1 LGTSYFVL
9 VNILVIGSGGR
20 EHALSWKLS
29 QSSKV
34 ETVFTAPGNGGTE
47 NNIPIDVNDLDGLA
61 EFAQKNNCFTVVGPE
76 DPLAAGIVDKFNEL
90 DLKVFGPSQAAA
102 QLESSKIWAKN
113 FMKRNN
119 IPTARFEIFDDPQKA
134 EEHVKSIDYNVV
146 VKADGLAAG
155 KGVIVCNSDDE
166 AISAIQTI
174 LVKKTF
180 GDAGNKIIIEER
192 IDGIEASYIALSDG
206 NIALPMASSQDHKR
220 IFDDDKGPNTG
231 GMGAYSPTP
240 IVTDILAKKI
250 QEEVIEKTIHAMK
263 NEGISF
269 KGFLY
274 AGIMIKDDVPYVLEY
289 NVRMGDPECQ
299 PITMRM
305 NFDLYDYFVASVDGT
320 LSSMPSLSWKDQ
332 FAVCVVLASNGYP
345 GSYPTNDE
353 ITGFD
358 SISNDTNVF
367 HAGTKKSDGKIFSNG
382 GRVLGVTSLGD
393 SLASAI
399 SSAYSAIEKIVWSSK
414 YCRKDIGKKGLSY
427 FWVWN
432 ILSSVIIQFMFMSCS
447 DFGIFLIIC
456 FSNTSEIVIV
466 SFFAKNLS

>member
-1 LGTSYFVL
+1 ML

-29 QSSKV
+29 QSNKV
-34 ETVFTAPGNGGTE
+34 ETIFTAPGNGGTE
-47 NNIPIDVNDLDGLA
+47 NNVPLDVNDLDGLA

-76 DPLAAGIVDKFNEL
+76 DPLASGIVDKFNKL
-90 DLKVFGPSQAAA
+90 NLKVFGPSQAAA

-119 IPTARFEIFDDPQKA
+119 IPTARFEIFDDAQKA
-134 EEHVKSIDYNVV
+134 IEYVQSIDFNVV

-155 KGVIVCNSDDE
+155 KGVIVCNSDAE
-166 AISAIQTI
+166 AISAIETI

-180 GDAGNKIIIEER
+180 GDAGNKIIVEER

-206 NIALPMASSQDHKR
+206 NVALPMASSQDHKR
-220 IFDDDKGPNTG
+220 VFDNDKGPNTG

-240 IVTDILAKKI
+240 IVTDDLAKKI

-274 AGIMIKDDVPYVLEY
+274 AGIMIKDNTPYVLEY

-305 NFDLYDYFVASVDGT
+305 DFDLYDYFSASVDGT

-332 FAVCVVLASNGYP
+332 FAVCVVLASDGYP
-345 GSYPTNDE
+345 GPYSTNDE
-353 ITGFD
+353 ITGFEN
-358 SISNDTNVF
+358 ISNSTSVF
-367 HAGTKKSDGKIFSNG
+367 HAGTKKLDGKILSNG

-393 SLASAI
+393 SLESAI
-399 SSAYSAIEKIVWSSK
+399 NIAYSEIE
-414 YCRKDIGKKGLSY
+414 
-427 FWVWN
+427 
-432 ILSSVIIQFMFMSCS
+432 
-447 DFGIFLIIC
+447 
-456 FSNTSEIVIV
+456 
-466 SFFAKNLS
+466 

>member
-1 LGTSYFVL
+1 M

-29 QSSKV
+29 QSNKV
-34 ETVFTAPGNGGTE
+34 ENVFTAPGNGGTE
-47 NNIPIDVNDLDGLA
+47 NNVSIDVNDLDGLA

-90 DLKVFGPSQAAA
+90 NLKVFGPSQAAA

-155 KGVIVCNSDDE
+155 KGVIVCSNNDE
-166 AISAIQTI
+166 AISAIHTI

-206 NIALPMASSQDHKR
+206 NVSVSMASSQDHKR
-220 IFDDDKGPNTG
+220 IFDDDKGANTG

-240 IVTDILAKKI
+240 IVTDMLAKKI
-250 QEEVIEKTIHAMK
+250 QEEVIEKTIDAMK
-263 NEGISF
+263 NEGIPF

-274 AGIMIKDDVPYVLEY
+274 AGIMLKDGVPYVLEY

-305 NFDLYDYFVASVDGT
+305 NLICMITLLQVLMVHCPLCLYLLGKT
-320 LSSMPSLSWKDQ
+320 Q
-332 FAVCVVLASNGYP
+332 FAVCVVLASRGYP
-345 GSYPTNDE
+345 DSYPTNDE
-353 ITGFD
+353 ITGFN
-358 SISNDTNVF
+358 SVSNETHVF

-393 SLASAI
+393 SLDLAI
-399 SSAYSAIEKIVWSSK
+399 SNAYSAIEKIVWSNK
-414 YCRKDIGKKGLSY
+414 YYRTDIGKKGLSY
-427 FWVWN
+427 F
-432 ILSSVIIQFMFMSCS
+432 
-447 DFGIFLIIC
+447 
-456 FSNTSEIVIV
+456 
-466 SFFAKNLS
+466 